1 MTTFLASVGDNAFIL
16 LAFIVAMSVIVFI
29 HEFGHYIVGRW
40 SGIYADTFSVGF
52 GPVVIARKDKRGTQW
67 QIALYPF
74 GGYVK
79 FAGDA
84 NAASV
89 GAAQEAGRHTMQG
102 APLWARA
109 ATVAAGPIFNFIFAI
124 LIFAGYLLWTGKPA
138 ETLTFESGYDVPAAY
153 QSDLQPGDRI
163 TAIAGIPLEEDDIY
177 SVLPDQPRFDYT
189 VIRDGQEITVEGP
202 APVIPRVVGLAP
214 RSAADDARLRI
225 GDVITAIDGEPTSKF
240 GDLVTAVA
248 AAEGTPLTLTVWRD
262 GTELTRELSARRVD
276 LPLPEGGF
284 ETRWMI
290 GITGDTFFKAAR
302 VSVGPWEALSSG
314 SEQLWWRI
322 TTSLS
327 GLWNIINGSI
337 SSCNLSGPVG
347 IAQAS
352 GSMAAQGTGSFI
364 LFIGVLSAAVGLLN
378 LFPIPILDGG
388 HLVFHAYEAIARR
401 KPSENALKYLMIGG
415 LSLIGMLMTF
425 AILNDLI
432 FCP

>member
-1 MTTFLASVGDNAFIL
+1 MTTFLASVGDNVFIL

-52 GPVVIARKDKRGTQW
+52 GPVVIARTDKRGTQW

-89 GAAQEAGRHTMQG
+89 GATEQAGRHTMQG

-138 ETLTFESGYDVPAAY
+138 DSLIFENGHNVPAAY
-153 QSDLQPGDRI
+153 QSELEPGDVI
-163 TAIAGIPLEEDDIY
+163 TAIEGTSLEQDDIY
-177 SVLPDQPRFDYT
+177 SALPDQPRFDYT
-189 VIRDGQEITVEGP
+189 VSRDGRETIVEGP
-202 APVIPRVVGLAP
+202 APIIPRVVGLAP
-214 RSAADDARLRI
+214 RSAADDAGLRI
-225 GDVITAIDGEPTSKF
+225 GDVITAIDGERTSKF

-248 AAEGTPLTLTVWRD
+248 AAEGTPLMLTVWRNGD
-262 GTELTRELSARRVD
+262 LLTRELSPRRVD

-290 GITGDTFFKAAR
+290 GITGDTFFEAGR

-327 GLWNIINGSI
+327 GLWNIVNGSI
-337 SSCNLSGPVG
+337 STCNLSGPVG

-388 HLVFHAYEAIARR
+388 HLVFHAYEAISRR

>member
-1 MTTFLASVGDNAFIL
+1 M
-16 LAFIVAMSVIVFI
+16 
-29 HEFGHYIVGRW
+29 
-40 SGIYADTFSVGF
+40 
-52 GPVVIARKDKRGTQW
+52 
-67 QIALYPF
+67 
-74 GGYVK
+74 
-79 FAGDA
+79 
-84 NAASV
+84 
-89 GAAQEAGRHTMQG
+89 
-102 APLWARA
+102 
-109 ATVAAGPIFNFIFAI
+109 
-124 LIFAGYLLWTGKPA
+124 
-138 ETLTFESGYDVPAAY
+138 
-153 QSDLQPGDRI
+153 
-163 TAIAGIPLEEDDIY
+163 
-177 SVLPDQPRFDYT
+177 
-189 VIRDGQEITVEGP
+189 
-202 APVIPRVVGLAP
+202 
-214 RSAADDARLRI
+214 
-225 GDVITAIDGEPTSKF
+225 
-240 GDLVTAVA
+240 
-248 AAEGTPLTLTVWRD
+248 TVWRD